1 MLVARG
7 YHVGVFLEDGRAVKC
22 AAGSEILHDE
32 QGVNWHREEVLVM
45 PYRKTGK
52 TLTRVP
58 AKVRKHFGDGYDPK
72 KGVVTLP
79 PRRLSG
85 WEEVGLVERIE
96 YTRRGDLADDYEH
109 SFGERRGM
117 FKFGSGKKPVLYK
130 RGEVLRIVGVR
141 WDWAGAS

>member
-1 MLVARG
+1 M
-7 YHVGVFLEDGRAVKC
+7 
-22 AAGSEILHDE
+22 
-32 QGVNWHREEVLVM
+32 
-45 PYRKTGK
+45 
-52 TLTRVP
+52 
-58 AKVRKHFGDGYDPK
+58 
-72 KGVVTLP
+72 
-79 PRRLSG
+79 SG